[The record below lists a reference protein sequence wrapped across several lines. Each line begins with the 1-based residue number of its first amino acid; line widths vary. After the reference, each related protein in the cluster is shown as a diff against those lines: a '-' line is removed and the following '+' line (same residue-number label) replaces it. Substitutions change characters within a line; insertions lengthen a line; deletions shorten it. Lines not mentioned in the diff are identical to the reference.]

1 MNLSYQEALD
11 RCKQSFKTKLM
22 HSVEL
27 LRKAERIALMYDNT
41 DGYYLA
47 FSGGKDSQ
55 ALYHVAQL
63 AGVKFKGHMSL
74 TSVDPPQVIRF
85 VKRQYPDVELIKPKM
100 SMFDKAIERGILP
113 TMRVRWCCADFKESA
128 GAGKVTLIGVRA
140 AESARRAKRHEVEVK
155 SRKYSGDLEGFDAWS
170 QAEIEK
176 KLSKTKRKVNED
188 EFSVK
193 TDNEVRCING
203 KDSILISPI
212 FQWTEG
218 DVWYFLNDIV
228 NVPHCEL
235 YDMGYSRIGCI
246 LCPMSNKKS
255 KQRDMKMFPHV
266 KRGWIKA
273 IKAIRSGGVFREG
286 FIWWNIPTEQIQ
298 QAIMRWKMFHAE
310 QIRTPLHGGT
320 ILRNVNVDSDYPL
333 LSENFGGT
341 NCNRTDN
348 PRYNIRQR
356 ALRKFFD
363 SPSQQVNW
371 GGQDEPSE
379 DEIAEAIFDW
389 WMSGKS
395 YKEWYSEKYVQ
406 GKLDLDFE

>member
-11 RCKQSFKTKLM
+11 RCKQSFKAKLM

-100 SMFDKAIERGILP
+100 SMFDKAIEMGILP
-113 TMRVRWCCADFKESA
+113 TMRVRWCCAQFKESA

-140 AESARRAKRHEVEVK
+140 AESARRAKRNEVEVK
-155 SRKYSGDLEGFDAWS
+155 SRKFSGDLEGFDAWS

-176 KLSKTKRKVNED
+176 KMAKAKRKLNED
-188 EFSVK
+188 EFSLN

-212 FQWTEG
+212 FKWTED
-218 DVWYFLNDIV
+218 DVWYFLNEIV

-255 KQRDMKMFPHV
+255 KQRDIKMFPHV

-273 IKAIRSGGVFREG
+273 IKAIRSGGG
-286 FIWWNIPTEQIQ
+286 IQ
-298 QAIMRWKMFHAE
+298 RGIHLVE
-310 QIRTPLHGGT
+310 HP
-320 ILRNVNVDSDYPL
+320 
-333 LSENFGGT
+333 
-341 NCNRTDN
+341 NRTDSASN
-348 PRYNIRQR
+348 HAMENVPCRTDSDTATRRDNSTKCQCGFRLPPTIRE
-356 ALRKFFD
+356 LWGNKL
-363 SPSQQVNW
+363 QQNR
-371 GGQDEPSE
+371 QSE
-379 DEIAEAIFDW
+379 IQYQTEGIQKIFR
-389 WMSGKS
+389 
-395 YKEWYSEKYVQ
+395 
-406 GKLDLDFE
+406 